1 MAKESIIQ
9 CVLFFGFSS
18 PLESEELSRCRR
30 SMKDETEKK
39 KLYKKERE
47 RGEKDTARNYSC
59 KPGRAKING
68 VRGPLNGA
76 IYSSEPT

>member
-47 RGEKDTARNYSC
+47 RETC
-59 KPGRAKING
+59 KPGHAKING